1 VEEEAVV
8 NVPPSLA
15 SACDGKTVGITVVVA
30 ADGSLK
36 SRRVISSA
44 GSACDEV
51 ALDAVS
57 RYRFRAERDER
68 GRPVEGRLTISVRY

>member
-1 VEEEAVV
+1 VEAEAAVI
-8 NVPPSLA
+8 VPPSLA
-15 SACDGKTVGITVVVA
+15 AECAGKTVGITVLVA

-44 GSACDEV
+44 GSSCDDV

-57 RYRFRAERDER
+57 RYRFRPERDER
-68 GRPVEGRLTISVRY
+68 DRPVEGRLTISVRY